1 MSAVRGYVFG
11 PLEKRGALAGL
22 RLGQLVIFGVA
33 LVLALMAFSLS
44 SLIGQGAL
52 VLALM
57 ILGVAVGLCFIQ
69 PGGRGVDEWLPV
81 FFGWFLSSG
90 SKGQWISSRPQIGE
104 LSTADLSTRI
114 SFEDEPIHNQATQSR
129 QSRGNS
135 RARGA
140 QRGGGARGNGRRQ
153 PAKSSKGAQR
163 RKGRLVEPKV
173 LARALPPSL
182 TGLKILEVP
191 VAEGNA
197 SIGVVKDE
205 KAMLYTGVL
214 AVRGDAFALLDA
226 GEKARRLQ
234 SWADVLGSMARAS
247 SFVHRVQWIERAVP
261 DDGDAFNR
269 YLAEAKV
276 QEDDAPTVRS
286 YIDLLQEFG
295 PISQQHETFIAVQIS
310 AAACGRIIKKAG
322 GGDKG
327 ACLVL
332 MREIRQLME
341 GLYGADIHV
350 DGALSPRLLS
360 GVIRNAIDPHGR
372 RDLVRR
378 GRQDPSRAG
387 ASSNSAWPMATQ
399 TAWDHYRTERAY
411 HAVYWISEWPRLEV
425 GPDFMAPLMVR
436 TQRIRTVS
444 MIMQPVDPAKAQRE
458 VESAHT
464 AYVSDEELRG
474 RAGYMP
480 SERRRRELEGV
491 LRREQEL
498 ADGFAE
504 YRFSGY
510 VSVTGATLEELEE
523 ACSEIEQSASQAHLE
538 LRRLYGE
545 QDYAFTC
552 VLPLCRGLN

>member
-33 LVLALMAFSLS
+33 LVLALMIFSLS
-44 SLIGQGAL
+44 SVIGQGAL
-52 VLALM
+52 VIA
-57 ILGVAVGLCFIQ
+57 LGVLAGAVGLGFIQ
-69 PGGRGVDEWLPV
+69 PGGRGVDEWIPV
-81 FFGWFLSSG
+81 IFAWFMNSG
-90 SKGQWISSRPQIGE
+90 NKAGWISTMPAIGDFSYE
-104 LSTADLSTRI
+104 DLSNRI
-114 SFEDEPIHNQATQSR
+114 SFENEPPQRGPRGRGQAANARSARGGQQR
-129 QSRGNS
+129 SRGMDS
-135 RARGA
+135 
-140 QRGGGARGNGRRQ
+140 RGGKG
-153 PAKSSKGAQR
+153 SKGG
-163 RKGRLVEPKV
+163 KGGRGQVDPRLMS
-173 LARALPPSL
+173 RALPPSL
-182 TGLKILEVP
+182 QGLKILDVP
-191 VAEGNA
+191 VAEGNT

-205 KAMLYTGVL
+205 KSMLYTAVL

-234 SWADVLGSMARAS
+234 SWADVLGSMARPS
-247 SFVHRVQWIERAVP
+247 SYVHRVQWIERAVP

-276 QEDDAPTVRS
+276 QSDDAPTVRS

-310 AAACGRIIKKAG
+310 AASAGRIIKKAG

-332 MREIRQLME
+332 LREVRQLME
-341 GLYGADIHV
+341 SLYGADIHV

-360 GVIRNAIDPHGR
+360 GVIRNAIDPLGR
-372 RDLVRR
+372 RELVRR
-378 GRQDPSRAG
+378 GRRDPERAG
-387 ASSNSAWPMATQ
+387 ASPKSAWPMATQ

-411 HAVYWISEWPRLEV
+411 HATFWIAEWPRLEV

-444 MIMQPVDPAKAQRE
+444 MVMQPIDPAKAQRE

-480 SERRRRELEGV
+480 NERRRRELEGV

-498 ADGFAE
+498 ADGFSE

-510 VSVTGATLEELEE
+510 VSVTGSTIEELEE
-523 ACSEIEQSASQAHLE
+523 ACSEVEQSASQAHIE

-545 QDYAFTC
+545 QDVAFSC